1 MEVSRIIRHLD
12 QAFEGLPK
20 APSGCISVMH
30 VKTVY
35 IHDSNEGNNAGILI
49 LNDAKDL
56 PMEKL
61 FTIRNRNET
70 DFAVWAFDGC
80 MDFREHEGALL
91 EKACEAVVFNERII
105 AWVELKMEATAFSIP
120 SANRLVSKACKQL
133 LASVTRVLDRLD
145 QSKLPVPW
153 LIYQAYIGTPPEF
166 PRRLGSKS
174 EFAIRL
180 SELGIDLQ
188 QINVLHLQ

>member
-1 MEVSRIIRHLD
+1 MEVSRIIRQLD

-35 IHDSNEGNNAGILI
+35 IHDPIDGAKAGILI
-49 LNDAKDL
+49 LLDPNDL

-61 FTIRNRNET
+61 FTVRNRNET
-70 DFAVWAFDGC
+70 DFAIWAFDGC
-80 MDFREHEGALL
+80 MDFREHEDALL
-91 EKACEAVVFNERII
+91 EKACEAVVFNERMI
-105 AWVELKMEATAFSIP
+105 AWVELKLEATAFSIP

-133 LASVTRVLDRLD
+133 LASVTRVFDRLD
-145 QSKLPVPW
+145 QSKLPAPW
-153 LIYQAYIGTPPEF
+153 LIYQAYIGTPTKF
-166 PRRLGSKS
+166 PRRPGSKS
-174 EFAIRL
+174 EFAIKL
-180 SELGIDLQ
+180 SEMGIDLQ